1 MLEVTSGTAYVLSS
15 GGSDYFLFGRWRVCR
30 FAGYLTWYSS
40 QSTKRIYEFKVGVL
54 RAKGVPESEIAKH
67 LKSDANGEHIAHTNS

>member
-1 MLEVTSGTAYVLSS
+1 MFYLAVVAIIF
-15 GGSDYFLFGRWRVCR
+15 FLGVGV